1 MRRLVSTLG
10 SLVLLFALLTAVPAG
25 AAEDSYYYELWN
37 GLMSPFCPGRSL
49 MDCPSGQA
57 TELREWIRAEEE
69 AGQSRDAVETALY
82 ERFGD
87 AILQAPRAKGI
98 GLAAYVVP
106 VVVILLGAGIVAL
119 FLVRQRRRMR
129 PLEPAAATAAPVAD
143 PELERMLDT
152 ELGDAP

>member
-1 MRRLVSTLG
+1 MRRLASALG
-10 SLVLLFALLTAVPAG
+10 SVAVLVALLTAVPAG

-57 TELREWIRAEEE
+57 TELREWIQAQDE

-87 AILQAPRAKGI
+87 AILQAPRAEGF
-98 GLAAYVVP
+98 GLAAYLVPMVAILFGTGVV
-106 VVVILLGAGIVAL
+106 AT
-119 FLVRQRRRMR
+119 FLIRQRRRAQ
-129 PLEPAAATAAPVAD
+129 PAEPAAPGAAPVAD